1 MNRKKN
7 IWFIMR
13 IFLFFIG
20 FSIIFVNPAYAEP
33 NGFIN
38 FESGKEF
45 TNNSSVQLFLMVT
58 LLSLSSS
65 IVLLFTHFTYFMI
78 VLGITRQGLGV
89 MNLPPNQVLVGLALF
104 LALFTMQPVLGDL
117 KHDVWDPMTKDE
129 ITVSEAAAKAEPI
142 MKEYMAKHTYQHD
155 LKMMLK
161 VRNEDVPKNTNDISF
176 FTLVPSFT
184 LTQIQKGLLTGM
196 FVYLTFVFIDLIIS
210 TLLMYL
216 GMMMVP
222 PMILSLPF
230 KILVFV
236 YLGGYTKIVDIMFKT
251 VG

>member
-1 MNRKKN
+1 MPC
-7 IWFIMR
+7 FIT
-13 IFLFFIG
+13 LYDAAC
-20 FSIIFVNPAYAEP
+20 SWAA
-33 NGFIN
+33 
-38 FESGKEF
+38 KE
-45 TNNSSVQLFLMVT
+45 
-58 LLSLSSS
+58 
-65 IVLLFTHFTYFMI
+65 
-78 VLGITRQGLGV
+78 RC
-89 MNLPPNQVLVGLALF
+89 VGS
-104 LALFTMQPVLGDL
+104 DD
-117 KHDVWDPMTKDE
+117 KEK
-129 ITVSEAAAKAEPI
+129 ITVSQAAETTAPI
-142 MKEYMAKHTYQHD
+142 MKEYMSKHTYKHD

-161 VRNEDVPKNTNDISF
+161 VRGEELPKDLKDLSL

-196 FVYLTFVFIDLIIS
+196 FIYLAFVFIDLIIS

-251 VG
+251 VA